1 MSRFL
6 NTKPNRKPLSTRT
19 RRLLGGR
26 LGQKGTLYLFL
37 LPSLLLLLVF
47 SYYPKI
53 DVVFKSLYRWQ
64 PPAVQEYVGIKNFI
78 DVFADPL
85 FWSSFGLI
93 GILLCAN
100 VLKMIPSVLAA
111 IAVHRV
117 VGDRLRY
124 YYQITFVIPMI
135 VPSIVW
141 VLLWKGFYDP
151 DFGIINKLL
160 NSTGMMSVLRFLD
173 GTSGDPGLMPSIA
186 SKMQAIMQVTVDPV
200 FGSVWGFL
208 LAGAMVLALRRIEP
222 EDPKAALPIHLLLF
236 LLVLVAP
243 AVGVLAVIGWIPA
256 IVLGLV
262 LSIILLNLL
271 SRRIGTAWVI
281 WPFLILGGILIYGIQ
296 GQLGRLPI
304 VFLMTSL
311 LVLAISS
318 RFNFWTSDKILQR
331 TGHGLILVGAL
342 MVAFGLIWTEPTEQ
356 FLEGTPSWLGSE
368 HLVIPAIILMGF
380 PWVGTV
386 SVLIFLSGLQQIS
399 QDVYEAAELDGVSPL
414 GKILHIE
421 LPLILT
427 QVRISLILLTIST
440 MTAYE
445 QFLILLGPSGG
456 VANKGLVPGLY
467 MFKMAFE
474 ERAFGY
480 ACALGM
486 VLFAMI
492 LVLTIVYNR
501 YVKIDK

>member
-6 NTKPNRKPLSTRT
+6 NFKSDGWQATPPS
-19 RRLLGGR
+19 RRFLEGR
-26 LGQKGTLYLFL
+26 FAQKGTLYLFL

-64 PPAVQEYVGIKNFI
+64 PPAVQEFVGIKNFM

-100 VLKMIPSVLAA
+100 VLKMIPSILAA

-117 VGDRLRY
+117 VGNRLRY

-160 NSTGMMSVLRFLD
+160 NSTGMMAVLRFLD
-173 GTSGDPGLMPSIA
+173 GTGTDPGIMPTIA
-186 SKMQAIMQVTVDPV
+186 GKVQGIMQVTVNPV
-200 FGSVWGFL
+200 FGSVWGLL

-222 EDPKAALPIHLLLF
+222 ENAKAAVPVHLILL

-243 AVGVLAVIGWIPA
+243 AVNALAGIGWIPA
-256 IVLGLV
+256 IGTGLV
-262 LSIILLNLL
+262 FAIVLFNLL

-281 WPFLILGGILIYGIQ
+281 WPFLLLAGILVYGIQ
-296 GQLGRLPI
+296 GQLGRLPF
-304 VFLMTSL
+304 VFAGTSAL
-311 LVLAISS
+311 TLAISN
-318 RFNFWTSDKILQR
+318 RFTFWTSDKILQR
-331 TGHGLILVGAL
+331 TGHGLIIIGAL
-342 MVAFGLIWTEPTEQ
+342 MVALGLIWTEPTEQ
-356 FLEGTPSWLGSE
+356 FIEGTPSWLGSE

-486 VLFAMI
+486 VLFVMI
-492 LVLTIVYNR
+492 LILTIVYNR

>member
-1 MSRFL
+1 M
-6 NTKPNRKPLSTRT
+6 
-19 RRLLGGR
+19 
-26 LGQKGTLYLFL
+26 LFR
-37 LPSLLLLLVF
+37 S
-47 SYYPKI
+47 S
-53 DVVFKSLYRWQ
+53 
-64 PPAVQEYVGIKNFI
+64 VQEYIGFKNFL

-100 VLKMIPSVLAA
+100 ILKMIPSILAA

-117 VGDRLRY
+117 LNDRLRY
-124 YYQITFVIPMI
+124 YYQVTFVIPMI

-160 NSTGMMSVLRFLD
+160 NKTGLMSFLQVLD
-173 GTSGDPGLMPSIA
+173 GTEVNPGWMPTLS
-186 SKMQAIMQVTVDPV
+186 SYLQGFSEVAINPIL
-200 FGSVWGFL
+200 GNVWG
-208 LAGAMVLALRRIEP
+208 
-222 EDPKAALPIHLLLF
+222 
-236 LLVLVAP
+236 LLVLGALTLALPRIFPGKIKEALPVHFILLAVSAIPLVALILSRYGWP
-243 AVGVLAVIGWIPA
+243 VAIVVSLVLAIG
-256 IVLGLV
+256 LFYQ
-262 LSIILLNLL
+262 L
-271 SRRIGTAWVI
+271 SRKINQAWVI
-281 WPFLILGGILIYGIQ
+281 WPFLMLGGILAFGIYGSIE
-296 GQLGRLPI
+296 RLPFVQLLSSLI
-304 VFLMTSL
+304 VLGSVLLMGFWRSERFLQL
-311 LVLAISS
+311 FGKGV
-318 RFNFWTSDKILQR
+318 
-331 TGHGLILVGAL
+331 LILGTL
-342 MVAFGLIWTEPTEQ
+342 IILFGYVWTQPTEQ

-368 HLVIPAIILMGF
+368 NLVIPAIIFMGF

-399 QDVYEAAELDGVSPL
+399 QDVYEAAELDGVGPL
-414 GKILHIE
+414 GKIMYIE

-474 ERAFGY
+474 ERQFGY

-486 VLFAMI
+486 VLFVMI
-492 LVLTIVYNR
+492 LTLTIVYNR